1 MLSMRLWNKKTAL
14 RHQKMRSLR
23 AHFFADRSFMTE
35 VKRQR
40 DMADSKG
47 LQKKEKSFIVKRA
60 AMAAAVLLAVLA
72 VSSGIYVNTYYHAD
86 ASVGAFLVSDEQV
99 RVEKTEYGWLL
110 DGPSEENAMVFYP
123 GAKVEET
130 AYAPLLHRFAEEGMD
145 VCLVKMPFRLAFLG
159 IGKAS
164 DVMAQY
170 DYENWYIGGHSLG
183 GAMAAAY
190 AARHGDALAGVVLCA
205 AYPIGALDQHM
216 TEICVYGSEDGVLD
230 PKRLESSR
238 AYAPETCF
246 EHVIEGGNHAQFG
259 NYGPQRGDGA
269 ATISA
274 EEQQRAAADYI
285 AGHIAS

>member
-1 MLSMRLWNKKTAL
+1 
-14 RHQKMRSLR
+14 MRSLR

-123 GAKVEET
+123 GAKVGGYLQKRT
-130 AYAPLLHRFAEEGMD
+130 
-145 VCLVKMPFRLAFLG
+145 CKFRLAFLG

-183 GAMAAAY
+183 GAMSAVYAADHGEELRGLVLLAAY
-190 AARHGDALAGVVLCA
+190 ATKK
-205 AYPIGALDQHM
+205 LDDDL
-216 TEICVYGSEDGVLD
+216 TEIVLYGSEDGVLNRAKIEEGRQFA
-230 PKRLESSR
+230 PSVTGHYLEK
-238 AYAPETCF
+238 
-246 EHVIEGGNHAQFG
+246 VIEGGNHAFVG
-259 NYGPQRGDGA
+259 SYGRQEGDGEA
-269 ATISA
+269 GITA
-274 EEQQRAAADYI
+274 EEQQEKIVRLVMEAI
-285 AGHIAS
+285 RSH